1 MFFFP
6 LHCKHINY
14 AARKYATLNMHR
26 LASEFN
32 SPPAK
37 YAVQS
42 ARVTWRAALEAKSA
56 RLGFLSW
63 LGISF
68 IPFTHS
74 LSHYSPLHPFI
85 GGHGIA
91 IGDALEGGGTEQ
103 RRRGETVRPS

>member
-1 MFFFP
+1 
-6 LHCKHINY
+6 
-14 AARKYATLNMHR
+14 MH
-26 LASEFN
+26 LMHNA
-32 SPPAK
+32 PPAK

-42 ARVTWRAALEAKSA
+42 ARVTWRAALEAKSV

-63 LGISF
+63 HF
-68 IPFTHS
+68 IHSIHS

>member
-6 LHCKHINY
+6 LHCKHIKY
-14 AARKYATLNMHR
+14 AARKYATLDMHR

-32 SPPAK
+32 APPAK

-42 ARVTWRAALEAKSA
+42 ARVTWRAALEAKSV
-56 RLGFLSW
+56 RFGWVGVSFLAFH
-63 LGISF
+63 SF
-68 IPFTHS
+68 HS